1 MHFLG
6 PEGPAPAKNALTPLW
21 REVYCTLC
29 LNCAC
34 LFQVEGLRLL
44 NRADPFVE
52 VSVMESGEHVL
63 GAAGEVHLETC
74 IKDLQTRFARVEL
87 QVCVCVCRVCVG
99 VMVCVVCFQTC
110 RRALHEWSCRCVCL
124 CVQGLCGCYG
134 LCGVL
139 LKRADALCTSG
150 AAGVCLCVQG
160 LLGVMVCVVCFRN
173 VQTRFARVELQVCV
187 CVCRVCV
194 GVMVC
199 VVCFQTCR
207 RALHEWSCRC
217 VFVCAGFVWVLW
229 SVLCA
234 FETCRRAVHEWSCR
248 RVCVTVCVVCF

>member
-87 QVCVCVCRVCVG
+87 QVCVCVCRVCVCAI
-99 VMVCVVCFQTC
+99 VCVVCFRNVQT
-110 RRALHEWSCRCVCL
+110 RCARVEL
-124 CVQGLCGCYG
+124 QACVCYG

-150 AAGVCLCVQG
+150 AAGVGGKLSVSI
-160 LLGVMVCVVCFRN
+160 L
-173 VQTRFARVELQVCV
+173 
-187 CVCRVCV
+187 
-194 GVMVC
+194 
-199 VVCFQTCR
+199 
-207 RALHEWSCRC
+207 
-217 VFVCAGFVWVLW
+217 FVHTQ
-229 SVLCA
+229 SNHK
-234 FETCRRAVHEWSCR
+234 R
-248 RVCVTVCVVCF
+248 